1 MVEMLLGAGK
11 IKSESRKNHVRNGGQ
26 IWAYGQYIYFEYRDY
41 VSTYDH
47 NSITMV
53 TVIPGYTFKEPQ
65 LQQQVHKDKKMIRH
79 WFPI

>member
-1 MVEMLLGAGK
+1 MG
-11 IKSESRKNHVRNGGQ
+11 
-26 IWAYGQYIYFEYRDY
+26 IWPYIYFEYRDY

-65 LQQQVHKDKKMIRH
+65 LQPQVHKDKKMIRH